1 MMKKFLL
8 FAVALL
14 GAAGVF
20 AAPESQIV
28 YPEYAVLASGG
39 DIIVRDY
46 EGTPVL
52 KIGKLDFAWSSPVA
66 VPVRVEQTAKD
77 TFKIV
82 YRIDRDDSG
91 KIALEGTLRALPDGH
106 IRLDWRL
113 DAPKPVKTGGIMLEL
128 LPLKGTE
135 KSAKVYKS
143 GLWTRHEHGGI
154 PFEVRDGYF
163 RSFRNENTALWLLL
177 GGNANY
183 SNGWSEHPGFTKKED
198 GKFTASL
205 EFLVCAPELEDYE
218 AVALFH
224 KRPLGLRLSTE
235 KPFNLWESGSPEL
248 KVQVSNPYNR
258 PKQGVAF
265 EIIGRDFDGKTVLKE
280 SKQLMLKPFETK
292 ELTFRLPEAERTIYF
307 VEAKAVIPG
316 EKEIFSRTNLAILP
330 PHEYRHRRESKF
342 ALSAYFMIP
351 SEKDVYALMQRMGVR
366 ILRHGDNRVTGQ
378 YGILALDHAGI
389 GPDDSPAQAAKRIG
403 EMVRRAA
410 ERRNPEIEFCNEWNM
425 SAKSAEEKR
434 RRARRYVELLREL
447 KKVRD
452 EHDPELKIIGMG
464 MAGADTAFLK
474 LMAENGAVPLMDG
487 GVAMHPGRGNMTP
500 DYEGDGWTY
509 LGAIRRWRKA
519 MDELGIKTMHLSEV
533 YAATCP
539 NDSWKDS
546 YRHAAENVIL
556 TYAIGLAEGAESIQ
570 FYQLHDSVWHDLGGV
585 NHKDSEYH
593 YGLLMRDGTVK
604 PSLLAYAAVA
614 EALDGAK
621 FVKYLDFGGKVRGI
635 GFSTP
640 RGPLAFVYD
649 RTDGFFLTERTKE
662 FAGTEPW
669 VDTWKSRR
677 KAVFDAAGDT
687 VTVVDPIGR
696 AKTVRAVNGKVTLE
710 LSGAPLMV
718 YGIRF

>member
-8 FAVALL
+8 FAAALL

-91 KIALEGTLRALPDGH
+91 KVALEGTLRALPDGH

-113 DAPKPVKTGGIMLEL
+113 DAPEPVKTGGIMLEL

-280 SKQLMLKPFETK
+280 SKQLTLKPFETK

-307 VEAKAVIPG
+307 VEAKAVVPG

-366 ILRHGDNRVTGQ
+366 VLRHGDNRVTGQ
-378 YGILALDHAGI
+378 YGILALDHASI

-425 SAKSAEEKR
+425 HGHGRSRHGVPEAHGRKR
-434 RRARRYVELLREL
+434 RGSADGRRSGDASRP
-447 KKVRD
+447 RQ
-452 EHDPELKIIGMG
+452 HD
-464 MAGADTAFLK
+464 AGL
-474 LMAENGAVPLMDG
+474 
-487 GVAMHPGRGNMTP
+487 
-500 DYEGDGWTY
+500 
-509 LGAIRRWRKA
+509 
-519 MDELGIKTMHLSEV
+519 
-533 YAATCP
+533 
-539 NDSWKDS
+539 
-546 YRHAAENVIL
+546 
-556 TYAIGLAEGAESIQ
+556 
-570 FYQLHDSVWHDLGGV
+570 
-585 NHKDSEYH
+585 
-593 YGLLMRDGTVK
+593 
-604 PSLLAYAAVA
+604 
-614 EALDGAK
+614 
-621 FVKYLDFGGKVRGI
+621 
-635 GFSTP
+635 
-640 RGPLAFVYD
+640 
-649 RTDGFFLTERTKE
+649 
-662 FAGTEPW
+662 
-669 VDTWKSRR
+669 
-677 KAVFDAAGDT
+677 
-687 VTVVDPIGR
+687 
-696 AKTVRAVNGKVTLE
+696 
-710 LSGAPLMV
+710 
-718 YGIRF
+718 